1 MPSKSKTATGVVTFL
16 AASTIKKI
24 FEKYFELIKQRQTR
38 AIYRLAKQVILTEAK
53 DDKNKVLATAKI
65 NQTLSQEQKDAMIQ
79 AVNDNRQDI
88 TYESVAQQLNNTGFF
103 NEFLTDEGMEYRNQY
118 RGEEL
123 PQPAPDEIPQP
134 QEDEQ
139 EPDVENDV
147 KTARNKLQSSIKD
160 KKKKKTKP
168 ELPPPPAPAI
178 DDSSDDEYYGDNVV
192 QFKKKISDYVSN
204 KRRFQQLYE
213 EAKKRHVLYENKR
226 DDANALVRDI
236 VDTSIR
242 DGILVTDEKTLERIR
257 NSYLT
262 FQRDSDQITQGDYI
276 RSYKKPVDENEFIKP
291 IIQQKRQETES
302 MIKGM
307 LSKAIGS
314 AVDQSEATAAH
325 KKRTARKK
333 IKFKTKPDAQQTILS
348 EQGGTSISTAS
359 FPSFPSVERPVPTK
373 EVIDDQKQKAK
384 EKRVAKREA
393 TIRLNE
399 HRVQQRQDFEEGK
412 IPDILKP
419 YLKQREQIK
428 QQLQRVKRK
437 EIKDLEKVIE
447 LYDGSEQEYEQQL
460 AELSVDAIIEKGKKS
475 QPLLGINEQ
484 NRNAILNSI
493 PSQYRALRP
502 TLQSVLEG
510 KELDMNQM
518 ADALTLMG
526 LMYVGF
532 PAILAPVIPLVRD
545 SFGIDFNEMYA
556 RNRLPPLD
564 PDMPPL
570 EPGTP
575 ERQRDEN
582 KHSRSTGN
590 TEHVATIPDR
600 RQNDVVFNDML
611 PGESLI
617 SRALT
622 RPARVSEYARMVMS
636 SLPARVSEYART
648 VPTITPV
655 DEKKFEDSMED
666 LTSGSDYATAVT
678 SQTDDGPETLRERL
692 SRVPRDLL
700 GSVVRFISS
709 NYGIPISV
717 LVTAITSGAMYSQSG
732 RDVREGIARGAI
744 GGAVVGGI
752 AETTGVGR
760 AIAELLGLNIEDPA
774 DRAKL
779 ASLMS
784 TATAGVTGAGLKQ
797 AFKQDTAT
805 TNAIE
810 EEKIDVEVLQKQV
823 DTTQQK
829 DEQKTG
835 KLRPRFIIPSVDV
848 LDVSQQ
854 EKYIDD
860 VEFSLFDYVPENSE
874 GGNGGLDNMLVRDN
888 AINESVRF
896 QGAGVTLDSRLLYNK
911 DITSK
916 MSDSEL
922 EVLFLGHKLPALQFV
937 DQNPELVF
945 DQQATQFD
953 VNNQLTDVEMF
964 SPYSNFSN
972 TDVYWNSFNKNV
984 LYSKVP

>member
-65 NQTLSQEQKDAMIQ
+65 NQKLSQEQKNAIVQ
-79 AVNDNRQDI
+79 AVNDNYVRG
-88 TYESVAQQLNNTGFF
+88 ESQERIHERAVQQLNNTGFF

-168 ELPPPPAPAI
+168 ELPPPPAPVV
-178 DDSSDDEYYGDNVV
+178 DDKSDDEYYGNDIK
-192 QFKKKISDYVSN
+192 QFVKKITGKVSDK
-204 KRRFQQLYE
+204 KRLQQLSE
-213 EAKKRHVLYENKR
+213 EAKKRHASYETDIK
-226 DDANALVRDI
+226 DAKALVRDI

-242 DGILVTDEKTLERIR
+242 DGILPTDATTLERIR

-262 FQRDSDQITQGDYI
+262 FQRDSDQITHDEYI
-276 RSYKKPVDENEFIKP
+276 DSYSKPVDDNEFIKP

-333 IKFKTKPDAQQTILS
+333 IKFKTKPDAQQTIPDR
-348 EQGGTSISTAS
+348 GTSISSA
-359 FPSFPSVERPVPTK
+359 SFPSVERPVPTK

-526 LMYVGF
+526 LMSVGM
-532 PAILAPVIPLVRD
+532 PAIFAPVIPLVRD

-611 PGESLI
+611 PGESFV
-617 SRALT
+617 SQALT
-622 RPARVSEYARMVMS
+622 IPARVSEYARMVMS
-636 SLPARVSEYART
+636 RR
-648 VPTITPV
+648 PTMVPV

-666 LTSGSDYATAVT
+666 LTSGSDYVTAIT
-678 SQTDDGPETLRERL
+678 SQTEDGPETLRDRL

-760 AIAELLGLNIEDPA
+760 AIAELLGLNIEVPA

-784 TATAGVTGAGLKQ
+784 TATAGVTGAGLTQ

-972 TDVYWNSFNKNV
+972 TDAYWNSFNKNV